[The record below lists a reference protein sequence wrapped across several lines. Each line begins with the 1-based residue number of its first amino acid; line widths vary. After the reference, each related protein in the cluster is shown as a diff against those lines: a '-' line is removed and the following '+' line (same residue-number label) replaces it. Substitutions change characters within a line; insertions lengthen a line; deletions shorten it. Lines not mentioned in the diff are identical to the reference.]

1 VLARGDDVVAI
12 FGTKRR
18 SYLRENLAALDVS
31 LDAGDLRRIE
41 EIAPKGV
48 AAGDRY
54 PAAMMAQ
61 VGR

>member
-1 VLARGDDVVAI
+1 MPI

-18 SYLRENLAALDVS
+18 EYLRENLAALGVPLSEDD
-31 LDAGDLRRIE
+31 LWRIDA
-41 EIAPKGV
+41 IAPKGA

-54 PAAMMAQ
+54 PAAMMGL